1 MKLSENTINVLRNF
15 SSINAGMQ
23 FKQGNTI
30 RTISKQQNILAK
42 ATVNESFDDEFV
54 IYDLNRF
61 LSLMVSLKDP
71 ELQINKAKNNLK
83 IVSGTS
89 STVYGLASEHM
100 IVAPP
105 AKDLKVENAE
115 VNFTL
120 SKDDLAQVLKLSG
133 VLGLPHIAVR
143 GDRKKI
149 SITAV
154 DVKNQDSDVFSIEV
168 GDTASEFQFVFVTEN
183 LKMIPGDYAVSISS
197 KGVSHFKNN
206 STPIEYWIATEAGS
220 NYKE

>member
-42 ATVNESFDDEFV
+42 ATVGESFDDEFV

-133 VLGLPHIAVR
+133 VLGLPNIAVR

>member
-23 FKQGNTI
+23 FKQGNKI

-105 AKDLKVENAE
+105 AKDIKVENAE

-133 VLGLPHIAVR
+133 VLGLPTSLCEATA
-143 GDRKKI
+143 RK
-149 SITAV
+149 SPSP
-154 DVKNQDSDVFSIEV
+154 Q
-168 GDTASEFQFVFVTEN
+168 
-183 LKMIPGDYAVSISS
+183 LM
-197 KGVSHFKNN
+197 
-206 STPIEYWIATEAGS
+206 
-220 NYKE
+220 